1 MIGVDA
7 WRERGERLEVFGHG
21 VFVVEAGPAEGPALV
36 LLHGYPTSSHDYEPV
51 LSLLVGAGFRVIV
64 HDHLGFG
71 LSDKPARY
79 SYSLVEQA
87 EVALEVWRQLGV
99 VEASLIA
106 HDYGTSVATELLARR
121 ERGGIPLALSRVV
134 LCNGSMHIELAKP
147 RLIQH
152 LLRGETTGPIVARFA
167 SRSLFARNM
176 RAILGKPEVLDEA
189 AVDVMWA
196 LLVREDGRARMPQIT
211 RYLDERRRMWDRWI
225 GALTRLDVPALVLW
239 GPLDPVAV
247 PAIAEQVA
255 RETPTATLRW
265 LDGLGHY
272 PMLEDPAAWAAAV
285 VAFARPEGVRG
296 GVGEQR

>member
-1 MIGVDA
+1 MIDA
-7 WRERGERLEVFGHG
+7 EAWCARGTHHEVFGHR
-21 VFVVEAGPAEGPALV
+21 VFVVDEGPRDGPVLV
-36 LLHGYPTSSHDYEPV
+36 VLHGYPTSSHDYEPV
-51 LSLLVGAGFRVIV
+51 LPVLTRAGYRVIL

-99 VEASLIA
+99 EGGVLVA

-121 ERGGIPLALSRVV
+121 ERGGLPWSVSRVV

-152 LLRGETTGPIVARFA
+152 LLRSEWTGPTVARFA
-167 SRSLFARNM
+167 SRALFARNM
-176 RAILGKPEVLDEA
+176 RAILGKPEVLDDSA
-189 AVDVMWA
+189 IDAMWS
-196 LLVREDGRARMPQIT
+196 LLERADGRARMPQIT
-211 RYLDERRRMWDRWI
+211 RYLDERRRLWDRWI
-225 GALTRLDVPALVLW
+225 GALTRLDLPTLVLW
-239 GPLDPVAV
+239 GPLDPVAL

-255 RETPTATLRW
+255 KETPGATLQW

-272 PMLEDPAAWAAAV
+272 PMLEAPAVWGDAV
-285 VAFARPEGVRG
+285 VAFAGLGASSPAE
-296 GVGEQR
+296 GEQG